1 MVDCPENLHTGAEML
16 IQLRVYLLADAFR
29 PQKPTIPEEEN
40 RRPTFNEGQESYDE
54 QQLRQRKSSLL
65 QLFKAVDLK
74 PHMKSTMLRNSASS
88 AQVLEKMAKDGQQ
101 LSKEKEKAGANQS
114 ESEEENAEEVLNDTQ
129 VDMIYKKSAR
139 FLCGS
144 A

>member
-1 MVDCPENLHTGAEML
+1 MVDCPESLRTGAEML

-40 RRPTFNEGQESYDE
+40 RRPMFNEGQESYDE

-74 PHMKSTMLRNSASS
+74 PHMKSTLMRHSASS
-88 AQVLEKMAKDGQQ
+88 AQVLEKMTKDRQQ
-101 LSKEKEKAGANQS
+101 LSKEKEKAADQS
-114 ESEEENAEEVLNDTQ
+114 ESEEENADEVLNDTQ

-144 A
+144 T